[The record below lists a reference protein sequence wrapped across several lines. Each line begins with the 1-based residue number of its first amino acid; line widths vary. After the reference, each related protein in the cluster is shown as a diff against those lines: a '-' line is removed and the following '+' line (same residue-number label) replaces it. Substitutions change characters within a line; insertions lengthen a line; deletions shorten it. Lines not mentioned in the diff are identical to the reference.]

1 MSLINIINEL
11 TVSSI
16 NDSIEFY
23 KELFDFEIEYADGNP
38 VTWVQMKKGN
48 IRIMLEDYFAVKKEI
63 NKFPSKS
70 NSSNIMKFEY
80 DNLEEYKLLYDKC
93 KNSLCEFFIE
103 YTETDY
109 GKIEF
114 GILDPDN
121 NMLVVSYKM

>member
-11 TVSSI
+11 TVSNI

-80 DNLEEYKLLYDKC
+80 DNLEEFKSLYDNC
-93 KNSLCEFFIE
+93 KKNLCSFFID
-103 YTETDY
+103 YNETDY

-121 NMLVVSYKM
+121 NMLVVSYKI